1 MHVELGNR
9 VELSTDD
16 REKIELLQMALHND
30 FDNRCRTTTTPED
43 NHTQA
48 VAPYKGVAAQD
59 RAFELRSALRAR
71 AIRRPSP
78 SPSRKPS
85 AGNPRYHS
93 IPLGIPSRRSAGEW
107 HGHPS

>member
-1 MHVELGNR
+1 MHVELGNL

-16 REKIELLQMALHND
+16 RDKIELLQMALHND
-30 FDNRCRTTTTPED
+30 FDNRC
-43 NHTQA
+43 
-48 VAPYKGVAAQD
+48 VAAQD

-107 HGHPS
+107 NGHPS